1 MFDILGIQSPGY
13 SFNGSC
19 PSYSLQANNLGS
31 RIRVYPVL
39 CHILVTL
46 ANNLDS
52 RIILINNLDSRIRD
66 DPVLRAV
73 LITSTLFHTPLAN
86 HFGSRIREDPVLRVV
101 LIACLIVGKNL
112 LKLSS
117 SLLIW

>member
-1 MFDILGIQSPGY
+1 MTPELGTIP
-13 SFNGSC
+13 FF
-19 PSYSLQANNLGS
+19 
-31 RIRVYPVL
+31 VL
-39 CHILVTL
+39 LVTL

-52 RIILINNLDSRIRD
+52 RIILVNNPDSRIRD
-66 DPVLRAV
+66 DPVL
-73 LITSTLFHTPLAN
+73 ITSTLFYPPLANHFGSRIRDDPVLCASLAN
-86 HFGSRIREDPVLRVV
+86 HFGSRIREDPVLRIV

>member
-31 RIRVYPVL
+31 RIREYPVL

-52 RIILINNLDSRIRD
+52 RIILANNLDSRIMLANNLDSRIRD
-66 DPVLRAV
+66 GSVLRTI
-73 LITSTLFHTPLAN
+73 LIT
-86 HFGSRIREDPVLRVV
+86 
-101 LIACLIVGKNL
+101 
-112 LKLSS
+112 
-117 SLLIW
+117 

>member
-1 MFDILGIQSPGY
+1 MFDILGIQSPGC
-13 SFNGSC
+13 SFNGPC
-19 PSYSLQANNLGS
+19 PSYSLQANDLDS
-31 RIRVYPVL
+31 RIREYPVL

-52 RIILINNLDSRIRD
+52 RIILVNNLDSRIRD
-66 DPVLRAV
+66 DPVLRA
-73 LITSTLFHTPLAN
+73 PLAN

>member
-31 RIRVYPVL
+31 RIREYPVL

-46 ANNLDS
+46 ANNLGS
-52 RIILINNLDSRIRD
+52 RIMLANNLDSKIRD
-66 DPVLRAV
+66 SPVLRTI
-73 LITSTLFHTPLAN
+73 LIT
-86 HFGSRIREDPVLRVV
+86 
-101 LIACLIVGKNL
+101 
-112 LKLSS
+112 
-117 SLLIW
+117 